1 MARSKDHGKRWSHA
15 SHAHAERTHQRRVS
29 TVGTDATTVA
39 LVATAFTRFE
49 VQKVSM
55 QDVTIVPLVG
65 SNLSLEI
72 HRVFFAKQSLEK
84 AVLIR
89 ASILMYPFKFSLIN
103 TLEVKVALD
112 CGP

>member
-39 LVATAFTRFE
+39 LVATAFTRLK

-55 QDVTIVPLVG
+55 QDVTSVPLVG
-65 SNLSLEI
+65 FSLNLGK
-72 HRVFFAKQSLEK
+72 HRVFLAKTAASMDKARGTTALATPGATSYLRDHSLTRR
-84 AVLIR
+84 I
-89 ASILMYPFKFSLIN
+89 
-103 TLEVKVALD
+103 
-112 CGP
+112 